1 MNEKR
6 LFMQMLR
13 KADPVFIPPHEFT
26 NAVLHLSHHEIDTHL
41 HPRDYVRYKS
51 IVNSAIG
58 TNPKLTDDSHQ
69 KLLESSFGAESSSTI
84 ANILKAHTNVQKT
97 IKVLESFPKTEI
109 KTEPI
114 ELHKYGA
121 LADASYVYHNKGD
134 VLTALKKSPISE
146 VHDFIIDTELSNS
159 DDLVLHN
166 SISGE
171 TVISYRGT
179 QKLSDWHTNIQAV
192 TSVETHS
199 PLVKSAIKTANSV
212 IAKYGSENIAVTGH
226 SMGGMRSMEV
236 AHYLD
241 AKDINVK
248 GYHYDP
254 GVSIRQ
260 MLNQNKLGTMNQTIY
275 RTHFDAPSVTAK
287 VAQLKTPK
295 NLEIVNVATSTEV
308 PMKTPVLDT
317 HSTMHFKPSEIVGF
331 DDVGNVLVKRHT
343 NTQIVANALRSGENL
358 VNLVA
363 NKPVVNQVLRYGGE
377 IAEKSAAPLAVAGT
391 AYDVYKD
398 ITNPNKSKTEKV
410 ADVGVDTVTGISSW
424 VAGNAAGEV
433 AMAATLVLCPECA
446 LVGAGVGL
454 VTGVGVGVGVS
465 AAGTAL
471 KSTAEKQ
478 LGKTE
483 EFFENTEKKVERFE
497 TKAESAVENF
507 GENAYEKGKET
518 VASVRNF
525 LGI

>member
-6 LFMQMLR
+6 LFMQSLR
-13 KADPVFIPPHEFT
+13 KADPVFIPPHEFA
-26 NAVLHLSHHEIDTHL
+26 NAILHLSHHEIDTHL

-51 IVNSAIG
+51 IVKSAIG

-69 KLLESSFGAESSSTI
+69 KLLESSFGDSSSTL
-84 ANILKAHTNVQKT
+84 ANILKAHTNLQKT
-97 IKVLESFPKTEI
+97 IKILEAFPKTEI
-109 KTEPI
+109 KTEPV

-121 LADASYVYHNKGD
+121 LSDAAYTHHNKGD
-134 VLTALKKSPISE
+134 VLAALKKSPLSE
-146 VHDFIIDTELSNS
+146 VHDFVVDSELSNA

-166 SISGE
+166 SITNE

-179 QKLSDWHTNIQAV
+179 QKLSDWHTNIQAA
-192 TSVETHS
+192 TSIETHS

-212 IAKYGSENIAVTGH
+212 VAKYGTENIAVTGH
-226 SMGGMRSMEV
+226 SMGGMRSLEV
-236 AHYLD
+236 AHTLD
-241 AKDINVK
+241 AKGINVK
-248 GYHYDP
+248 GYHFDP

-260 MLNQNKLGTMNQTIY
+260 MLNQNKTGTLNQTIY

-287 VAQLKTPK
+287 VAQLKPPK
-295 NLEIVNVATSTEV
+295 NLEIINVATSTEV
-308 PMKTPVLDT
+308 PMKTAVLDT
-317 HSTMHFKPSEIVGF
+317 HSITHFKPSEIVGF
-331 DDVGNVLVKRHT
+331 DDVGNVLVTRHT

-377 IAEKSAAPLAVAGT
+377 LAEKSAAPLAVAGT

-410 ADVGVDTVTGISSW
+410 ADVGVDTLTGVSSW

-454 VTGVGVGVGVS
+454 LTGVGVGVGVS
-465 AAGTAL
+465 SAGAAL
-471 KSTAEKQ
+471 KGTAEKQ

-483 EFFENTEKKVERFE
+483 QFFENTEKKAE
-497 TKAESAVENF
+497 TAVENF